1 MADAA
6 PSYNIARLLE
16 QQAMERPRQRA
27 VVFPEKRD
35 RFGNMAW
42 THLSFADL
50 NRLTDEYARGLVQ
63 RGVKRGDRVSLLVK
77 PCLEFIPL
85 TFAIFKVGALPV
97 LIDPGMGREG
107 FLACIARI
115 RPRVLIG
122 EPLAQ
127 LIRLFFRKDF
137 QSVELS
143 ITNGTHTGIWGGV
156 TIEGLRVP
164 GTVPFPTARCGFDDE
179 AAILFTSGSTGPAKG
194 VTYTHGIFDGQ
205 TRAIQEMYGI
215 EPGEVDLACFPLFGL
230 FSMAMGMTVVIPEMD
245 PTKPAQADPKK
256 LVEAIEAHGCTSAF
270 GSPAI
275 WKNLAL
281 WGRDSGLKLP
291 TMKRILM
298 AGAPVPVW
306 MHEAFQRIFD
316 ADGTGATAQ
325 LHTPYGATESLPVAT
340 IGSHTILRETAQR
353 TRHGKGVCVGH
364 PAPGMTVRV
373 IRIEDGPIAT
383 WSDDWLL
390 PPGEI
395 GEFVAE
401 GTVVTQ
407 EYKDEPAHT
416 AAAKIRK
423 DGRMVHRM
431 GDVGYL
437 DEQGRLW
444 FCGRKSHMVTCSDG
458 TRMFP
463 VPCEAI
469 FNEHKDVYRSALV
482 GVGGAPGLVVEL
494 EPGTRRPVAELK
506 AELLAIARDNA
517 LVERVQTFWF
527 HPGFPVDV
535 RHNAKIHRGQLAAW
549 AAETA
554 PA

>member
-1 MADAA
+1 MSDR
-6 PSYNIARLLE
+6 SYNIASLLV
-16 QQAMERPRQRA
+16 QQAQERPRQRA

-42 THLSFADL
+42 THLSFAQLDAL
-50 NRLTDEYARGLVQ
+50 CDEYARGLVQ
-63 RGVKRGDRVSLLVK
+63 QGVRRGDRVSLLVK

-85 TFAIFKVGALPV
+85 VFAIFKVGALPV

-107 FLACIARI
+107 FLSCIRRI

-127 LIRLFFRKDF
+127 VLRMVFRTDF
-137 QSVELS
+137 ASVEIS

-156 TIEGLRVP
+156 TIDGMRVP
-164 GTVPFPTARCGFDDE
+164 GTTPFETAHCSFADE

-194 VTYTHGIFDGQ
+194 VTYTHGIFDAQ
-205 TRAIQEMYGI
+205 TRHIRDLYGI

-281 WGRDSGLKLP
+281 WGRESGLKLP

-298 AGAPVPVW
+298 AGAPIPVW

-316 ADGTGATAQ
+316 GKAE

-340 IGSHTILRETAQR
+340 IGSHAVLAETAAL
-353 TRHGKGVCVGH
+353 TREGRGVCVGH
-364 PAPGMTVRV
+364 TAPEMQISV
-373 IRIEDGPIAT
+373 IRIDDGPIAE
-383 WSDDWLL
+383 WSDDLL
-390 PPGEI
+390 MPQGEI
-395 GEFVAE
+395 GELVAE
-401 GTVVTQ
+401 GPVVTQ
-407 EYKDEPAHT
+407 EYKDEPDHT
-416 AAAKIRK
+416 ARAKIRK
-423 DGRMVHRM
+423 NQRMVHRM
-431 GDVGYL
+431 GDVGYV
-437 DEQGRLW
+437 DDQGRVW
-444 FCGRKSHMVTCSDG
+444 FCGRKSHIVECADG
-458 TRMFP
+458 TRLFP

-469 FNEHKDVYRSALV
+469 FNEHKDVYRTALV
-482 GVGGAPGLVVEL
+482 GVSGVPGLVVEM
-494 EPGTRRPVAELK
+494 EPGVVRAKPVVRD
-506 AELLAIARDNA
+506 ELLAMAKDHPI
-517 LVERVQTFWF
+517 VGRVQQIWF
-527 HPGFPVDV
+527 HRSFPVDV
-535 RHNAKIHRGQLAAW
+535 RHNAKIDRTALATW
-549 AAETA
+549 AAGQA